1 MSPQS
6 QNHSE
11 GGSKNVSAIRNP
23 QCLTSSVFPI
33 EGGIKGGDAVLAIQ
47 VVMPQMGYDME
58 QGTVVRWLKLEGD
71 QVKRGEPLA
80 EIETDKAVV
89 EMEALASGVLRKI
102 LAPEGTA
109 APVGQAIGII
119 GAAGE
124 DISGLEVAAAAPAE
138 ASPTAEP
145 PAPAVAATAGG
156 EAAAP
161 AGDIKASPVARR
173 LAQEKG
179 IDLSQ
184 VTGTG
189 PGGRITREDVLA
201 FEAATPAPAMAAA
214 PVAPVAP
221 ETAPPATEAVPGRID
236 LSRMRQAI
244 ARGTAQSKGGTPHF
258 YVTSDI
264 DMTAAMELRRQLN
277 ETLDDTRITVND
289 LIVKAAAMAL
299 QKFPALN
306 SFYRDDHLETHPY
319 VNIGIAIALEQ
330 GLIVPAIANC
340 ESKSLMEIARASK
353 DLVERAQQGRLRQE
367 EYASGTFS
375 ISNLGMLDVDSFSAI
390 ILSPQSAVLAVG
402 SVKKAPVVDDND
414 QVVVRQRM
422 KATISVDHRVSDGAE
437 GARFLI
443 ELKRLLEYPVTL
455 VL

>member
-1 MSPQS
+1 
-6 QNHSE
+6 
-11 GGSKNVSAIRNP
+11 
-23 QCLTSSVFPI
+23 
-33 EGGIKGGDAVLAIQ
+33 
-47 VVMPQMGYDME
+47 MPQMGYDME

-71 QVKRGEPLA
+71 QVQRGEPLA

-89 EMEALASGVLRKI
+89 EMEAHASGVLRKI
-102 LAPEGTA
+102 LTPEGTA
-109 APVGQAIGII
+109 VPVGQAIGII
-119 GAAGE
+119 GDASE
-124 DISGLEVAAAAPAE
+124 DISGLEVVATAPATGTAEAAPVE
-138 ASPTAEP
+138 EP
-145 PAPAVAATAGG
+145 PAPAVAATVRR
-156 EAAAP
+156 EAATP
-161 AGDIKASPVARR
+161 AGDIKASPVAHR

-201 FEAATPAPAMAAA
+201 FEAATPVPATAAA
-214 PVAPVAP
+214 PVAPEA
-221 ETAPPATEAVPGRID
+221 ATEAVPGRID

-289 LIVKAAAMAL
+289 LIVKATAMAL

-353 DLVERAQQGRLRQE
+353 DLVGRAQQGRLRQE

-375 ISNLGMLDVDSFSAI
+375 ISNMGMLDVDSFSAI
-390 ILSPQSAVLAVG
+390 ILPPQSAVLAVG
-402 SVKKAPVVDDND
+402 SVKKVPVVDDND

-437 GARFLI
+437 GARFLM
-443 ELKRLLEYPVTL
+443 ELKRLLENPVSL